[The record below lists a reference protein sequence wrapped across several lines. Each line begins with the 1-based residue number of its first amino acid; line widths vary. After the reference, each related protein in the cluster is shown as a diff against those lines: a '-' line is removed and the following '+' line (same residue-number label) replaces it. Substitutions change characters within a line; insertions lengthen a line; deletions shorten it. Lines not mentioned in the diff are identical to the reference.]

1 MIEYRFRDAF
11 RRKARSMPSRVYRGD
26 GRRLCDRCARHLKRT
41 VETPVPTRLVEF
53 LDTPPLLCY
62 NEINNTKGGGD
73 MNWLKTLFKRTKQT
87 SPIPMP
93 PYDEIVKSLYDKEL
107 VCSDELKI
115 CKVIYNKDNSK
126 RFVIL
131 ESKKGFF
138 KYTYEEICV
147 FDELDWNDHYCYI
160 ENIKPGW
167 WEPKDSSFAYSF
179 FGTENEAIISLK
191 SEPIYRQYFE

>member
-1 MIEYRFRDAF
+1 
-11 RRKARSMPSRVYRGD
+11 
-26 GRRLCDRCARHLKRT
+26 
-41 VETPVPTRLVEF
+41 
-53 LDTPPLLCY
+53 
-62 NEINNTKGGGD
+62 

-87 SPIPMP
+87 SSIPMP

-107 VCSDELKI
+107 VYSDELKI
-115 CKVIYNKDNSK
+115 RKVIYNKDNSK

-160 ENIKPGW
+160 EKYH
-167 WEPKDSSFAYSF
+167 K
-179 FGTENEAIISLK
+179 
-191 SEPIYRQYFE
+191 

>member
-1 MIEYRFRDAF
+1 M
-11 RRKARSMPSRVYRGD
+11 K
-26 GRRLCDRCARHLKRT
+26 
-41 VETPVPTRLVEF
+41 
-53 LDTPPLLCY
+53 
-62 NEINNTKGGGD
+62 
-73 MNWLKTLFKRTKQT
+73 LFKNKKSLSQIP
-87 SPIPMP
+87 PIN
-93 PYDEIVKSLYDKEL
+93 EIVKTLYDKQLSFTDYE
-107 VCSDELKI
+107 VVE
-115 CKVIYNKDNSK
+115 VIYSSDKTK
-126 RFVIL
+126 RFIIL
-131 ESKKGFF
+131 KSTNGFY

>member
-1 MIEYRFRDAF
+1 
-11 RRKARSMPSRVYRGD
+11 
-26 GRRLCDRCARHLKRT
+26 
-41 VETPVPTRLVEF
+41 
-53 LDTPPLLCY
+53 
-62 NEINNTKGGGD
+62 
-73 MNWLKTLFKRTKQT
+73 MNWFKTLFKRTKQT

-179 FGTENEAIISLK
+179 FGTEDEALSALERE
-191 SEPIYRQYFE
+191 SEYKQFFEQFDCIFFVNTSQNKKHFERSAFCFGTMFALTGK

>member
-1 MIEYRFRDAF
+1 MKWLKKF
-11 RRKARSMPSRVYRGD
+11 
-26 GRRLCDRCARHLKRT
+26 LKR
-41 VETPVPTRLVEF
+41 
-53 LDTPPLLCY
+53 
-62 NEINNTKGGGD
+62 K
-73 MNWLKTLFKRTKQT
+73 KQID
-87 SPIPMP
+87 PIPMP
-93 PYDEIVKSLYDKEL
+93 PYDEIVNSLYDKEL
-107 VCSDELKI
+107 VYPDALKI

-147 FDELDWNDHYCYI
+147 FDELDWTSRYCYV

-179 FGTENEAIISLK
+179 FGTEKEAMIALK
-191 SEPIYRQYFE
+191 SESIFKQYFE